1 MDAATDLLDAQ
12 STALTGIVG
21 TVVDA
26 LRAGEGYRGNGGLSI
41 LCEKPQAV
49 VMPALAKQCWTT
61 LDRLDHSYDSAKKRN
76 GATQERQAT
85 HEALN
90 NGYSNRMPTQPP
102 PFPFPPPPSSPIAPP
117 RTATSNTPPG
127 PAGGPPGARTGAS
140 GRHSRK
146 AGKAGKAGKAP
157 AAVSAAAA
165 SSAAT
170 NSSSN
175 IAAPGGSIWAT
186 MGTADTAAGKAGKA
200 GKASTNVASEHLMSV
215 AGCTRGEAEEA
226 LRNTVD
232 VNAAASYLLGFEVV
246 VDAPSSDS
254 KGNEGK
260 GEDGNPS
267 PSMY

>member
-1 MDAATDLLDAQ
+1 MCPLARFLHPHSLWLILRFCHDHEGLVDAATDLLDAQ

-102 PFPFPPPPSSPIAPP
+102 PFPFP
-117 RTATSNTPPG
+117 
-127 PAGGPPGARTGAS
+127 
-140 GRHSRK
+140 RHTLQ
-146 AGKAGKAGKAP
+146 GKL
-157 AAVSAAAA
+157 V
-165 SSAAT
+165 
-170 NSSSN
+170 
-175 IAAPGGSIWAT
+175 
-186 MGTADTAAGKAGKA
+186 
-200 GKASTNVASEHLMSV
+200 
-215 AGCTRGEAEEA
+215 
-226 LRNTVD
+226 LRRD
-232 VNAAASYLLGFEVV
+232 Q
-246 VDAPSSDS
+246 
-254 KGNEGK
+254 
-260 GEDGNPS
+260 
-267 PSMY
+267 

>member
-1 MDAATDLLDAQ
+1 VDAATDLLDAQ

-61 LDRLDHSYDSAKKRN
+61 FDRLDHSYDSAKKRN

-90 NGYSNRMPTQPP
+90 NGYSNRPEDVNRMPTQPP

-140 GRHSRK
+140 GRNSRK
-146 AGKAGKAGKAP
+146 AGKAGKAGR
-157 AAVSAAAA
+157 
-165 SSAAT
+165 T
-170 NSSSN
+170 
-175 IAAPGGSIWAT
+175 
-186 MGTADTAAGKAGKA
+186 
-200 GKASTNVASEHLMSV
+200 STNVASEHLMSL

-232 VNAAASYLLGFEVV
+232 VNAAASYLLGFEGFV
-246 VDAPSSDS
+246 AS
-254 KGNEGK
+254 
-260 GEDGNPS
+260 NPFK
-267 PSMY
+267 